1 MATGQK
7 SKKQIGIYISALT
20 RLTRKP
26 MYKLDYTAYQKCLL
40 FNTLSFFLIE
50 IKNKYRYVCFCQ
62 PLATKF
68 IGFLKASTLV
78 NVCQRIVFDTS
89 N

>member
-40 FNTLSFFLIE
+40 FNTLSSFYRN
-50 IKNKYRYVCFCQ
+50 KNKYRYVCFCQ

-68 IGFLKASTLV
+68 IGFSKASTLV
-78 NVCQRIVFDTS
+78 NVCQRIVFDAS

>member
-40 FNTLSFFLIE
+40 FNTLSFFIE
-50 IKNKYRYVCFCQ
+50 IRINIDTCVF
-62 PLATKF
+62 
-68 IGFLKASTLV
+68 V
-78 NVCQRIVFDTS
+78 NHWLQNS
-89 N
+89 